1 LAQAPATSATSSSAT
16 TLTAARTGSSARC
29 SSSAPHCVEPTSSI
43 RLSCARME
51 PFRRDRFCA
60 PRRARRET
68 RARPK
73 LGRIDFDATE
83 TERSRVWSGPPK
95 PVVGTHTGYKAAAG
109 AGAPGPRS
117 PGSGGG
123 RRPAPPGE
131 ARRRVLAPPRE
142 PRAETTSSTVVTRV
156 LRPCFEN
163 STRAIEWFNNQ
174 PIRLRRDRAREL

>member
-1 LAQAPATSATSSSAT
+1 MVLAQAPATSATSSSAT

-43 RLSCARME
+43 RLSCARIE

-60 PRRARRET
+60 PRRAQRET

-117 PGSGGG
+117 RGSGGADDP
-123 RRPAPPGE
+123 RRAQVKHGGAFWLLRGNRERKRHLRPDFNVG
-131 ARRRVLAPPRE
+131 VLDRCD
-142 PRAETTSSTVVTRV
+142 TSSSAV
-156 LRPCFEN
+156 LR
-163 STRAIEWFNNQ
+163 
-174 PIRLRRDRAREL
+174 ELDESD